1 MPFFPI
7 ARYTLHSRAMTDID
21 RRYYLDFP
29 FVGVGVVVW
38 KNDEFLL
45 IRRGKEPMKGAW
57 SIPGGRQNLGETIK
71 EAAIREIR
79 EETGLDIDIIGLID
93 VIDSIREDDNG
104 VVAWHATLIDYA
116 ARHISGEAVAG
127 DDALSVGWFT
137 LEDLQEL
144 GLWSETVRIIRKS
157 AQIAGTVT
165 PR

>member
-1 MPFFPI
+1 
-7 ARYTLHSRAMTDID
+7 MTEID

-38 KNDEFLL
+38 KNEEFLL

-57 SIPGGRQNLGETIK
+57 SIPGGRQHLGETIK
-71 EAAIREIR
+71 EAAIREVR
-79 EETGLDIDIIGLID
+79 EETGLEIDVIALID
-93 VIDSIREDDNG
+93 VIDSIRKDDKG
-104 VVAWHATLIDYA
+104 VVAWHATLVDYA

-137 LEDLQEL
+137 LRDLQEL
-144 GLWSETVRIIRKS
+144 GLWSETMRIIRKS
-157 AQIAGTVT
+157 AQIAGTGT

>member
-1 MPFFPI
+1 
-7 ARYTLHSRAMTDID
+7 MTEID
-21 RRYYLDFP
+21 RRYYLDYP

-93 VIDSIREDDNG
+93 VIDSIRKDDKG
-104 VVAWHATLIDYA
+104 VVAWHATLVDYA

-137 LEDLQEL
+137 LKDLQEL
-144 GLWSETVRIIRKS
+144 GLWSETARIIRKS
-157 AQIAGTVT
+157 AQIAGYGGATIEIA
-165 PR
+165 